1 MENSNNGKLY
11 EDLPEEF
18 IKWAYRLFLDREVEN
33 QDAIEDKKRR
43 IKNCRDLRDIFLNSE
58 EFKAKNQ
65 WHKPLPQLT
74 DKSIVYVEH
83 VAPGRELALLFN
95 HIQNT
100 WSYLGKTEPHWS
112 VLSAENFKQD
122 NISQTIN
129 LFNETGKNEV
139 SKLFASL
146 DRNQLDYK
154 SFKSAIEYGCGVG
167 RVTRWLAEKF
177 EVVYG
182 YDISS
187 SHLKVAHQYMTE
199 VEIQNVQLNQL
210 VALRDLKKL
219 PQVDFIYSV
228 IVLQHNP
235 PPIITFI
242 IKQFM
247 NSLNSGGVA
256 FFQVPTYKHG
266 YKFSLKEYLND
277 VNQEVENYQ
286 IEMHILPQKDIFTI
300 IRQMDAK
307 LIEVT
312 EDNWAGEGYI
322 SNTFIV
328 QKN

>member
-74 DKSIVYVEH
+74 DKSIVYVEN

-182 YDISS
+182 YDCLLYTSPS
-187 SHLKVAHQYMTE
+187 P
-199 VEIQNVQLNQL
+199 
-210 VALRDLKKL
+210 RD
-219 PQVDFIYSV
+219 
-228 IVLQHNP
+228 
-235 PPIITFI
+235 
-242 IKQFM
+242 
-247 NSLNSGGVA
+247 
-256 FFQVPTYKHG
+256 VP
-266 YKFSLKEYLND
+266 
-277 VNQEVENYQ
+277 
-286 IEMHILPQKDIFTI
+286 
-300 IRQMDAK
+300 
-307 LIEVT
+307 
-312 EDNWAGEGYI
+312 
-322 SNTFIV
+322 
-328 QKN
+328 